1 MNVGLIGLG
10 NMGLGIAHNLL
21 RAGHR
26 LTVYNRTRSK
36 AEALASAGALVAN
49 SLTEACK
56 SEVVMTMLAD
66 DAALEGAALGGGGI
80 VDALANGGIH
90 LSLSTISTALSRR
103 LTQEHTRH
111 GQIFLASPVFGRPD
125 AAEVARL
132 VVVAAGPLEAIE
144 RVRPLLSAISRKVFV
159 IGSEQYAAS
168 AFKLAG
174 NFLIASV
181 LESLSEALALARK
194 SGVDPAQFLE
204 VLNGSLFQSPIYEI
218 YGKIIVEEKFS
229 PPGFAL
235 RLGLKDLRLV
245 LSAAE
250 EAAVPMPVASAI
262 RDHFVSG
269 VARGWGDL
277 DWAALAKVVAEDA
290 GLQAM

>member
-1 MNVGLIGLG
+1 MKVGFIGLG
-10 NMGLGIAHNLL
+10 NMGFGIAQNLL
-21 RAGHR
+21 RAGHQ

-36 AEALASAGALVAN
+36 AEALASAGAQVAHT
-49 SLTEACK
+49 LAEACQ

-66 DAALEGAALGGGGI
+66 DAALEEMALGDGGIVNSLAGGGI
-80 VDALANGGIH
+80 HV
-90 LSLSTISTALSRR
+90 SLSTISTALSRR
-103 LTQEHTRH
+103 LTKEHAGR
-111 GQIFLASPVFGRPD
+111 GQVFIAAPVFGRPD
-125 AAEVARL
+125 AAQAARL
-132 VVVAAGPLEAIE
+132 VVVAAGPLGAIE
-144 RVRPLLSAISRKVFV
+144 HVRPLLAAISRKVFV
-159 IGSEQYAAS
+159 IGSEQYAAN

-174 NFLIASV
+174 NFLIASM
-181 LESLSEALALARK
+181 LESLSEAFALARK
-194 SGVDPAQFLE
+194 SGVEPGQFLE
-204 VLNGSLFQSPIYEI
+204 VLNGSLFQSPVYEN
-218 YGKIIVEEKFS
+218 YGKIIIGEKFS

-290 GLQAM
+290 GLQVL